1 MNNATTFNVGDKV
14 EITDLTIY
22 KNADDADQHPKLGLV
37 VGNTGTVVRVLS
49 DRAYKVR
56 TDNAEFPSDDA
67 PIGVDAPN
75 KGWFFFGG
83 DLKKVEG

>member
-14 EITDLTIY
+14 EITDLAIY
-22 KNADDADQHPKLGLV
+22 ENADDADQHPKFGLV

-49 DRAYKVR
+49 GGRAYKVR

-67 PIGVDAPN
+67 PFDDAPN
-75 KGWFFFGG
+75 KGWFFYGNN
-83 DLKKVEG
+83 LKKVEG